1 MKRINTTLT
10 FFVISVVTLFVA
22 ACNNRD
28 PETEYEE
35 LATTVYTSPQEGMD
49 AAQEYLDYFEGEKG
63 CRKTAVSDI
72 LKAYTL
78 MYEVLGNQPL
88 DFSDFIAARKL
99 NQEMSKSRYKG
110 VKETW
115 NNLYKV
121 ARDNRDPESD
131 YETMCKTVYPNP
143 QAGIN
148 ACYGYQDIF
157 DGKDDS
163 RKTEVSM
170 ILTEFESMDSLFR
183 TPQRSFKD
191 YMTATAAL
199 NQILLVSP
207 YECVRETWKKLYQE
221 GKDRFLIPMLDQID
235 EHRFDEYFQQ
245 KVVQLCDQRYRS
257 WDGKSVDRLE
267 ISSPIIKPD
276 GVTKECSGKYRVHEV
291 QRGTRR
297 QDEAEIEVRG
307 EVRVAETG
315 EYTYTIVSYVFTK
328 EPKF

>member
-1 MKRINTTLT
+1 MKRISTTIIILAM
-10 FFVISVVTLFVA
+10 SVVTLFVA
-22 ACNNRD
+22 ACNNRE
-28 PETEYEE
+28 PETEYKE
-35 LATTVYTSPQEGMD
+35 LSTTVFTSPQDGID

-72 LKAYTL
+72 LKAYTQ
-78 MYEVLGNQPL
+78 MYEVLGNQPF
-88 DFSDFIAARKL
+88 DFSDFIAATKL
-99 NQEMSKSRYKG
+99 NQEMSKSRYEG
-110 VKETW
+110 VRETW
-115 NNLYKV
+115 KNLYEE
-121 ARDNRDPESD
+121 ARDNRDPEAD
-131 YETMCKTVYPNP
+131 FETLCKTVFPNP

-148 ACYGYQDIF
+148 ACNGYIDIF
-157 DGKDDS
+157 DGNDGC
-163 RKTEVSM
+163 RKTDVSI
-170 ILTEFESMDSLFR
+170 ILTEFESMDNLIR
-183 TPQRSFKD
+183 TSQRNYKD

-199 NQILLVSP
+199 NQNMSVSP

-221 GKDRFLIPMLDQID
+221 GKNRFLQPLLDQID
-235 EHRFDEYFQQ
+235 EHKFDEYFQQ

>member
-1 MKRINTTLT
+1 MKRISTTLT
-10 FFVISVVTLFVA
+10 IFAMSVITLFVA

-78 MYEVLGNQPL
+78 MYEVFGNQPL

-121 ARDNRDPESD
+121 ARDNRDPEAD
-131 YETMCKTVYPNP
+131 YETICKTVYPNP

-163 RKTEVSM
+163 RKTEVSI
-170 ILTEFESMDSLFR
+170 ILTEFQSMDSLFR

-191 YMTATAAL
+191 YMTATAVL
-199 NQILLVSP
+199 NQRMSVSP

-221 GKDRFLIPMLDQID
+221 GEDRFLQPLLDQID
-235 EHRFDEYFQQ
+235 EHKFDEYFQHQVKQ
-245 KVVQLCDQRYRS
+245 KCQEEYPLYNCE
-257 WDGKSVDRLE
+257 SVDRLE
-267 ISSPIIKPD
+267 IGNPIIKPD
-276 GVTKECSGKYRVHEV
+276 GKTKECTAKYRGHLNQNVRFTNFSKEP
-291 QRGTRR
+291 
-297 QDEAEIEVRG
+297 EIEIRG
-307 EVRVAETG
+307 EIKVDESGNYSFKTVLWG
-315 EYTYTIVSYVFTK
+315 FTK
-328 EPKF
+328 KP